1 MHRFERHAP
10 AIVLG
15 LLLATGCASQ
25 SHQQSDLSLDVEDN
39 GVRIAVST
47 LAARG
52 VIEEVLGSDVQCD
65 GDLDGP
71 VRLLLEELEREGP
84 RGRAAARVDD
94 GIVEGRRRGG
104 TLDLRF
110 RGHGS
115 GRIEVE
121 MPWQLARCLLGHA
134 TTVDG
139 ALTSSIR
146 VAAIDGHGKRYSF
159 TLQ

>member
-52 VIEEVLGSDVQCD
+52 V
-65 GDLDGP
+65 P